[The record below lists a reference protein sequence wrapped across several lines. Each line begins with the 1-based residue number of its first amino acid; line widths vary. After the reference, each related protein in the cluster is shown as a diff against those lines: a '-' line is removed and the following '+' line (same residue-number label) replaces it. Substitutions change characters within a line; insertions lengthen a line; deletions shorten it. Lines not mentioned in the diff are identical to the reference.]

1 MAAPHIPTPSDL
13 PQSDPPALVEA
24 KAELRRHLRALRAA
38 APAPGAAA
46 ALCRR
51 MGEHVR
57 AVLPP
62 GACVAAV
69 WPLPG
74 EVDLRGLCAGLHEDG
89 YGVLL
94 PETPPRGQP
103 LRFHRWCPEAVM
115 HRGRFG
121 TLHPDGPAA
130 RPDLVFVPL
139 LGFDRRGF
147 RLGYGGGYY
156 DRTLAGLPGVPAV
169 GFGLSAQE
177 VPAVPVGPY
186 DVPLP
191 LIVTEREVIRV

>member
-1 MAAPHIPTPSDL
+1 MAAPHNPP
-13 PQSDPPALVEA
+13 PSDPPALVAA
-24 KAELRRHLRALRAA
+24 KADLRERLRALRAA
-38 APAPGAAA
+38 PPSPAAIA

-51 MGEHVR
+51 MAAHVR

-62 GACVAAV
+62 GADVAAV

-74 EVDLRGLCAGLHEDG
+74 EVDLRGLCAGLHEGG

-94 PETPPRGQP
+94 PETPPRGLP
-103 LRFHRWCPEAVM
+103 LCFRRWRPDAEM
-115 HRGRFG
+115 RPGRFG
-121 TLHPDGPAA
+121 TLYPDGAMA

-156 DRTLAGLPGVPAV
+156 DRTLAELPGVPAV
-169 GFGLSAQE
+169 GYGLSAQE
-177 VPAVPVGPY
+177 VPAVPVGVY

-191 LIVTEREVIRV
+191 VILTERDVILV

>member
-1 MAAPHIPTPSDL
+1 MVAPHIPVSDF
-13 PQSDPPALVEA
+13 PPSDPPALVEA
-24 KAELRRHLRALRAA
+24 KAELRRYLRGVRMA
-38 APAPGAAA
+38 APEAGA

-51 MGEHVR
+51 MREHVR
-57 AVLPP
+57 AVLKP
-62 GACVAAV
+62 GRCVAAV

-74 EVDLRGLCAGLHEDG
+74 EVDLRGLCASLHGDG

-94 PETPPRGQP
+94 PRTPPRGQP
-103 LRFHRWCPEAVM
+103 LSFHRWSPEATM
-115 HRGRFG
+115 CSGRFG
-121 TLHPDGPAA
+121 TLHPDGEVA

-156 DRTLAGLPGVPAV
+156 DRTLAELPGVPAV

-191 LIVTEREVIRV
+191 VIVTERDVIRV